1 MPTEF
6 RPNKNQP
13 SHTNNATHVQWL
25 IRLRWFCIAVLLVVL
40 VLARLVGLDIPT
52 ELGWLVLMTIGA
64 NTVWSVGARHALEP
78 QRHIMAQ
85 TVVDVLLLAA
95 LIHYSGGI
103 DNPLQLVFVLQVAIV
118 SVILPRR
125 RVLILVGA
133 VVLVHNAVVVGEGMG
148 FLAHHPLAL
157 GAHAKHDMAGDAL
170 WQQPEFLVIYGVAF
184 SATVIGVAYLVGG
197 LVVRLEE
204 SLQEGLERQ
213 RLDLAR
219 ARLAR
224 IGTLSSG
231 VAHAIRNPL
240 HGMFNCLEILG
251 KAPERAKEE
260 EELLSLL
267 HEGVS
272 RIERVTRRLL
282 AMSRDVPLDLRE
294 TDLSHVIDEAIS
306 LSSVRALEQK
316 TIVRALD
323 PVPLVW
329 LDSDRF
335 AEALS
340 NIIDNGLDASTPG
353 ASVEVRCRLDASN
366 NQIELVVQD
375 HGAGIANEFL
385 PRVFDPFFSTKTIG
399 EGSGLG
405 LAIAL
410 EVFEEH
416 GFALS
421 ILSEVGEGTS
431 VQLSIPLQSQ

>member
-1 MPTEF
+1 
-6 RPNKNQP
+6 
-13 SHTNNATHVQWL
+13 
-25 IRLRWFCIAVLLVVL
+25 
-40 VLARLVGLDIPT
+40 
-52 ELGWLVLMTIGA
+52 
-64 NTVWSVGARHALEP
+64 
-78 QRHIMAQ
+78 
-85 TVVDVLLLAA
+85 
-95 LIHYSGGI
+95 
-103 DNPLQLVFVLQVAIV
+103 
-118 SVILPRR
+118 
-125 RVLILVGA
+125 
-133 VVLVHNAVVVGEGMG
+133 
-148 FLAHHPLAL
+148 
-157 GAHAKHDMAGDAL
+157 
-170 WQQPEFLVIYGVAF
+170 
-184 SATVIGVAYLVGG
+184 
-197 LVVRLEE
+197 
-204 SLQEGLERQ
+204 
-213 RLDLAR
+213 
-219 ARLAR
+219 
-224 IGTLSSG
+224 
-231 VAHAIRNPL
+231 
-240 HGMFNCLEILG
+240 LG